1 MTLWQKSR
9 YVFAIIAQGVGIVWL
24 MMAIYFIAKYYRDT
38 ENPLRHEYWF
48 AVWIG
53 IIYSTGFCLSSALLA
68 VTVKNAIPR
77 VAFRLLTVPALI
89 IGLLLLIIYLGS
101 MAYGI
106 MVRT

>member
-9 YVFAIIAQGVGIVWL
+9 YVFAIIAQGVGLVWL

-68 VTVKNAIPR
+68 GTVKNAIPR
-77 VAFRLLTVPALI
+77 VAFRLLTVPSLI
-89 IGLLLLIIYLGS
+89 IGLSLLIIYLGS
-101 MAYGI
+101 MAYEI
-106 MVRT
+106 VVRT